1 MKRIVFMGTAGFG
14 IPTLRALHERHDVAG
29 VVTRRDKEKGRGKK
43 LQPSPVKSA
52 ALELGLEVIEAEN
65 LKDPGFIERLRQL
78 NADLFFV
85 VAFRI
90 LPKEVFTIPPDGV
103 INLHASLLPDY
114 RGAAPIN
121 WAIINGD
128 VETGLTTFFIEETI
142 DAGDILLNEPV
153 AIGPDETAG
162 ELAGRMSEL
171 AAGLALKTVA
181 LVEREGNAGHKQPMR
196 DGRPAPRLFKED
208 GRIDWSMDARSIH
221 NRVRGMNPAP
231 GAFTDWTG
239 GPLKI
244 HRTSVIDD
252 ETPGEPGI
260 IVEASP
266 KHGIVVSCGRGMLR
280 ILELQTP
287 GKKPMDSAGFVRGH
301 RVKSG
306 MPISG
311 EAGG

>member
-1 MKRIVFMGTAGFG
+1 
-14 IPTLRALHERHDVAG
+14 
-29 VVTRRDKEKGRGKK
+29 
-43 LQPSPVKSA
+43 
-52 ALELGLEVIEAEN
+52 
-65 LKDPGFIERLRQL
+65 
-78 NADLFFV
+78 

-244 HRTSVIDD
+244 HRTRIIEEDSHGA
-252 ETPGEPGI
+252 PGM

-266 KHGIVVSCGRGMLR
+266 KTGITVSCGRGTLR
-280 ILELQTP
+280 IIELQP
-287 GKKPMDSAGFVRGH
+287 PCRKPMDSAGFVRGY
-301 RVKSG
+301 RVESSMHLSG
-306 MPISG
+306 G
-311 EAGG
+311 AGGKPA